1 MNKKNIYLV
10 GFMGTGKTTVGK
22 ILAKKLKKEF
32 VEMDEEI
39 EKREG
44 KKIVDIF
51 RLFGEPYFRKVEK
64 EVLKEIASCFN
75 LVVSCGGGVIVDE
88 ENLKI
93 LKKTGIIICLKAT
106 PSVIYERTKKTKERP
121 LLNVSNPLKKIKEL
135 LARRAPFYAKA
146 DYFVDTSTLTPEEV
160 SEEIIKILKN
170 EGITS
175 S

>member
-1 MNKKNIYLV
+1 MDKKNIYLV

-32 VEMDEEI
+32 IEMDEEI

-75 LVVSCGGGVIVDE
+75 LVVSCGGGVVVDR
-88 ENLKI
+88 ENLRI
-93 LKKTGIIICLKAT
+93 LKESGIVICLKAK
-106 PSVIYERTKKTKERP
+106 PSIIYERTKKTEERP
-121 LLNVSNPLKKIKEL
+121 LLNVPKPLKKIKEL
-135 LARRAPFYAKA
+135 LAKRAPFYAKA
-146 DYFVDTSTLTPEEV
+146 DYSVDTSTLTPEEV
-160 SEEIIKILKN
+160 SEKVIEILKN
-170 EGITS
+170 EGS
-175 S
+175 SSF

>member
-1 MNKKNIYLV
+1 MSERNIYLV

-39 EKREG
+39 EKKEG
-44 KKIVDIF
+44 RKIVDIF
-51 RLFGEPYFRKVEK
+51 RLFGESYFRKVEK
-64 EVLKEIASCFN
+64 KVLKEIASCSN
-75 LVVSCGGGVIVDE
+75 LVVSCGGGVVVDE

-93 LKKTGIIICLKAT
+93 LKKTGIIICLKAI

-121 LLNVSNPLKKIKEL
+121 LLNVPDPLKKIKEL
-135 LARRAPFYAKA
+135 LAKRAPFYAKA
-146 DYFVDTSTLTPEEV
+146 DYFVNTSTLTPEEV

>member
-1 MNKKNIYLV
+1 MSERNIYLV

-39 EKREG
+39 EKKEG
-44 KKIVDIF
+44 RKIVDIF
-51 RLFGEPYFRKVEK
+51 RLFGESYFRKVEK
-64 EVLKEIASCFN
+64 KVLKEIASCSN
-75 LVVSCGGGVIVDE
+75 LVVSCGGGVVVDE

-93 LKKTGIIICLKAT
+93 LKKTGIIICLKAI

-121 LLNVSNPLKKIKEL
+121 LLNVPDPLKKIKEL